1 MTQFIKYDDYDY
13 ININSIDRIIYGN
26 EAGVWYVYLY
36 YDGQKKRYRSSGFL
50 TELEAKAIV
59 NQLMTDIGKGKT
71 IISVN
76 GGIQE
81 DTGYH
86 GN

>member
-13 ININSIDRIIYGN
+13 ININSIDRITYGID
-26 EAGVWYVYLY
+26 ASGWHIYLY
-36 YDGQKKRYRSSGFL
+36 YDGQRKRYRSSGFL
-50 TELEAKAIV
+50 TKLEATAIV

-71 IISVN
+71 IISIY

-86 GN
+86 EN